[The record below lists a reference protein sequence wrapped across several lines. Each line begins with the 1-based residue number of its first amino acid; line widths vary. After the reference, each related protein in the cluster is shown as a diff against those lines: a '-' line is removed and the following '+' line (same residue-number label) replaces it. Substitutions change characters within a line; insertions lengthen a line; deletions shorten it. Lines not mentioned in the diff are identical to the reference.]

1 MTPPAF
7 EEAIQAA
14 AQAMRAARS
23 IVALTGAGISTP
35 SGIPDFRSTGSGLW
49 TRDDPMKVSS
59 LSSFQQHPE
68 RFFNWLRPLVR
79 QIMAAEPN
87 PAHQALAALEA
98 SGWLQGVITQNID
111 MLHQRAGSC
120 KVIEMHGSLRQAV
133 CTHCRKTQPLEVY
146 GPLLLEQEEIP
157 RCPDCGWILKP
168 DIVLFGEVLPIQA
181 MEAAQTLCEN
191 ADLILVAGTALEV
204 APVNQLPFVAL
215 EKGATLIINTLSS
228 TPLDGF
234 ADILIPYDVARTL
247 PTLGQALSR
256 S

>member
-98 SGWLQGVITQNID
+98 SGWLQWVSKST
-111 MLHQRAGSC
+111 
-120 KVIEMHGSLRQAV
+120 
-133 CTHCRKTQPLEVY
+133 
-146 GPLLLEQEEIP
+146 
-157 RCPDCGWILKP
+157 
-168 DIVLFGEVLPIQA
+168 
-181 MEAAQTLCEN
+181 AAS
-191 ADLILVAGTALEV
+191 G
-204 APVNQLPFVAL
+204 
-215 EKGATLIINTLSS
+215 
-228 TPLDGF
+228 
-234 ADILIPYDVARTL
+234 ARTASDATP
-247 PTLGQALSR
+247 PTTTR
-256 S
+256 SA